1 MTKKLLLIAAA
12 LAAAFGAN
20 GATENDYIRDDS
32 GVIEQDVCLPIEG
45 SISVSFNSI
54 PNLEYFRWIPLGDLA
69 FAEGSS
75 ANDTSVTFVSNG
87 YGKGAIRLQYRNGGC
102 TSASMV
108 DVYKSFTL
116 PDTFGIAGPTCI
128 ATGDVVVYSV
138 DPILTVNLDQ
148 NIGVDNY
155 YWDIKENKPSFV
167 DTIYYT
173 AGDGSSVTFKVGTLT
188 GNDVL
193 SVVLG
198 KCNKNDSSKR
208 ISLSLGKLAPKPI
221 VPSDTCVAYGITP
234 FTLSVQNAVEGVT
247 YTWTAPSN
255 YALSSTTGT
264 SVVVTPDAGSSA
276 EIKVTAAY
284 TDEPACSESA
294 SNIIINRK
302 WGTTTSISGNAQC
315 AEVAANQYYTFK
327 LEGQIPTNTS
337 IRWALPHGWALKEN
351 TSDAGQ
357 TIEARPFGNA
367 ALTGVVKAWSLACV
381 SEGETVD
388 TIEYTVNVKPAAI
401 SEIHGDECLRIGQ
414 TYKFWIDTAGV
425 RPAAHSYVWTAPG
438 CNLTAYTGDTAYVTP
453 TSATTY
459 VRVTPQG
466 YDCNANCVQRDLSF
480 LPTAPDSIVLANDA
494 CIATNMPDTVTL
506 SLSGTVSNQT
516 YDWILPTDWNLI
528 SANSSKTQISV
539 RTNGVA
545 GAHTVSA
552 FAIGEEL
559 CGNSDTISAIIDI
572 PSYSISIG
580 YSNMFNMTVYGI
592 NNSTGKTASTI
603 KWAFLENDEVVS
615 NALNATSGNMVY
627 LIGDYAALGDIQ
639 NSSVYTII
647 AIVTFS
653 DGCTTRITY
662 GAETDYYSI
671 QQAAMAPVG
680 IQRHISVSDNL
691 LITPNPSTSE
701 ITITIE
707 NQINKNA
714 VIAIANMNGQ
724 IIKRQDGFC
733 LGQNL
738 NVTDLPGG
746 QYIVCIQVDN
756 KRYLEKFIKK

>member
-1 MTKKLLLIAAA
+1 MKKRLLLIAAA

-32 GVIEQDVCLPIEG
+32 GVIEQDVCLPIDG

-54 PNLEYFRWIPLGDLA
+54 SNLEYFRWIPLGDLA

-116 PDTFGIAGPTCI
+116 PDTFSIAGPTCI

-294 SNIIINRK
+294 STIVINRK

-337 IRWALPHGWALKEN
+337 IRWALPQGWALKEN

-357 TIEARPFGNA
+357 TIEARPFDNA

-381 SEGETVD
+381 SEGEMVD

-401 SEIHGDECLRIGQ
+401 SEIHGDECLKIGQ
-414 TYKFWIDTAGV
+414 TYKFWIDTAGI
-425 RPAAHSYVWTAPG
+425 RPAARSYVWTAPG

-466 YDCNANCVQRDLSF
+466 YNCNANYVQRDLSF

-506 SLSGTVSNQT
+506 SLSGAVSNQT
-516 YDWILPTDWNLI
+516 YDWILPIDWSLI

-559 CGNSDTISAIIDI
+559 CGNSDTTSVTITISASQFYIVSEPQGRNLRWFSFEPYPLDSAIYYKWYVDGVLTDEG
-572 PSYSISIG
+572 SDAVDFMTTKSFLGTVDLVVTYSGGCEELETIEITSTSQ
-580 YSNMFNMTVYGI
+580 SNTNS
-592 NNSTGKTASTI
+592 NNSTTRSLRSKKTS
-603 KWAFLENDEVVS
+603 K
-615 NALNATSGNMVY
+615 
-627 LIGDYAALGDIQ
+627 
-639 NSSVYTII
+639 II
-647 AIVTFS
+647 A
-653 DGCTTRITY
+653 
-662 GAETDYYSI
+662 
-671 QQAAMAPVG
+671 
-680 IQRHISVSDNL
+680 
-691 LITPNPSTSE
+691 TPNP
-701 ITITIE
+701 
-707 NQINKNA
+707 A
-714 VIAIANMNGQ
+714 
-724 IIKRQDGFC
+724 
-733 LGQNL
+733 QNL
-738 NVTDLPGG
+738 IDVELTDNEQNFDVKVFDATGRIVLQETNKKYHQLDLSNLPSG
-746 QYIVCIQVDN
+746 QYIVSAYQGRFRTYSTV
-756 KRYLEKFIKK
+756 IKK

>member
-1 MTKKLLLIAAA
+1 MKKRLLLIAAA

-32 GVIEQDVCLPIEG
+32 GVIEQDVCLPIDG

-54 PNLEYFRWIPLGDLA
+54 SNLEYFRWIPLGDLA

-116 PDTFGIAGPTCI
+116 PDTFSIAGPTCI

-294 SNIIINRK
+294 STIVINRK

-337 IRWALPHGWALKEN
+337 IRWALPQGWALKEN

-357 TIEARPFGNA
+357 TIEARPFDNA

-381 SEGETVD
+381 SEGEMVD

-401 SEIHGDECLRIGQ
+401 SEIHGDECLKIGQ
-414 TYKFWIDTAGV
+414 TYKFWIDTAGI
-425 RPAAHSYVWTAPG
+425 RPAARSYVWTAPG

-466 YDCNANCVQRDLSF
+466 YDCNANYVQRNLSF

-516 YDWILPTDWNLI
+516 YDWILPTDWSLI

-545 GAHTVSA
+545 GAHTVFA

-559 CGNSDTISAIIDI
+559 CGNSDTTSVVITISASQFYIVSEPQGRNLRWFSFEPYPLDSAIYYKWYVDGVLTDEG
-572 PSYSISIG
+572 SDAVDFMTTKSFLGTVDLVVTYSGGCEELETIEITSTSQ
-580 YSNMFNMTVYGI
+580 SNTNS
-592 NNSTGKTASTI
+592 NNSTTRSLRSKKTS
-603 KWAFLENDEVVS
+603 K
-615 NALNATSGNMVY
+615 
-627 LIGDYAALGDIQ
+627 
-639 NSSVYTII
+639 II
-647 AIVTFS
+647 A
-653 DGCTTRITY
+653 
-662 GAETDYYSI
+662 
-671 QQAAMAPVG
+671 
-680 IQRHISVSDNL
+680 
-691 LITPNPSTSE
+691 TPNP
-701 ITITIE
+701 
-707 NQINKNA
+707 A
-714 VIAIANMNGQ
+714 
-724 IIKRQDGFC
+724 
-733 LGQNL
+733 QNL
-738 NVTDLPGG
+738 IDVELTDNEQNFDVKVFDATGRIVLQETNKKYHQLDLSNLPSG
-746 QYIVCIQVDN
+746 QYIVSAYQGGFRTYSTV
-756 KRYLEKFIKK
+756 IKK

>member
-1 MTKKLLLIAAA
+1 MTKKLLLIAAV

-32 GVIEQDVCLPIEG
+32 GVIEQDVCLPIDG

-87 YGKGAIRLQYRNGGC
+87 YGKGAIHLQYRNGGC

-116 PDTFGIAGPTCI
+116 PDTFSIAGPTCI

-234 FTLSVQNAVEGVT
+234 FTLSVQNVVEGVT

-294 SNIIINRK
+294 STIVINRK

-337 IRWALPHGWALKEN
+337 IRWALPQGWALKEN
-351 TSDAGQ
+351 TSNAGQ
-357 TIEARPFGNA
+357 TIEARPFDNA

-401 SEIHGDECLRIGQ
+401 SEIHGDECLKIGQ

-466 YDCNANCVQRDLSF
+466 YDCNANYVQRNLSF

-516 YDWILPTDWNLI
+516 YDWILPTDWSLI

-552 FAIGEEL
+552 FAVGDEV
-559 CGNSDTISAIIDI
+559 CGNSDTTSVVITISE
-572 PSYSISIG
+572 PSGEITYSESMEAYRAPRG
-580 YSNMFNMTVYGI
+580 MSSYHWYLLHNGTVI
-592 NNSTGKTASTI
+592 NDAFDDANSRLAAYTDSYYQLGDLVNSTEYTVVV
-603 KWAFLENDEVVS
+603 EVVLS
-615 NALNATSGNMVY
+615 N
-627 LIGDYAALGDIQ
+627 
-639 NSSVYTII
+639 
-647 AIVTFS
+647 
-653 DGCTTRITY
+653 GCKERYTY
-662 GAETDYYSI
+662 GAPINPGISYNN
-671 QQAAMAPVG
+671 AP
-680 IQRHISVSDNL
+680 QNHILRSTKKANG
-691 LITPNPSTSE
+691 LIVTPNPATS
-701 ITITIE
+701 
-707 NQINKNA
+707 
-714 VIAIANMNGQ
+714 
-724 IIKRQDGFC
+724 
-733 LGQNL
+733 NL
-738 NVTDLPGG
+738 NVEMQGTNEKFKIKIVDLSGSIVYSADGASLYEINISSLAAG
-746 QYIVCIQVDN
+746 QYLIMAYTPNNRISS
-756 KRYLEKFIKK
+756 KFIKK

>member
-1 MTKKLLLIAAA
+1 MKKRLLLIAAA

-32 GVIEQDVCLPIEG
+32 GVIEQDVCLPIDG

-54 PNLEYFRWIPLGDLA
+54 SNLEYFRWIPLGDLA
-69 FAEGSS
+69 FAEGSL

-116 PDTFGIAGPTCI
+116 PDTFSIAGPTCI

-208 ISLSLGKLAPKPI
+208 ISLSLGKLVPKPI

-264 SVVVTPDAGSSA
+264 SVTVTPDAGSSA

-294 SNIIINRK
+294 STIVINRK
-302 WGTTTSISGNAQC
+302 WGTTTYISGNAQC

-337 IRWALPHGWALKEN
+337 IRWTLPQGWALKEN

-357 TIEARPFGNA
+357 TIEARPFENA

-388 TIEYTVNVKPAAI
+388 TIKYTVNVKPAAI
-401 SEIHGDECLRIGQ
+401 SEIHGDECLKIGQ
-414 TYKFWIDTAGV
+414 TYKFWIDTAGI
-425 RPAAHSYVWTAPG
+425 RPAARSYVWTAPG

-466 YDCNANCVQRDLSF
+466 YDCNANYVQRDLSF

-516 YDWILPTDWNLI
+516 YDWILPTDWSLI

-545 GAHTVSA
+545 GAHTVFA

-559 CGNSDTISAIIDI
+559 CGNSDTTSVVITISASQFYIVSEPQGRNLRWFSFEPYPLDSAIYYKWYVDGVLTDEG
-572 PSYSISIG
+572 SDAVDFMTTKSFLGTVDLVVTYSGGCEELETIEITSTSQ
-580 YSNMFNMTVYGI
+580 SNTNS
-592 NNSTGKTASTI
+592 NNSTTRSLRSKKTS
-603 KWAFLENDEVVS
+603 K
-615 NALNATSGNMVY
+615 
-627 LIGDYAALGDIQ
+627 
-639 NSSVYTII
+639 II
-647 AIVTFS
+647 A
-653 DGCTTRITY
+653 
-662 GAETDYYSI
+662 
-671 QQAAMAPVG
+671 
-680 IQRHISVSDNL
+680 
-691 LITPNPSTSE
+691 TPNPT
-701 ITITIE
+701 
-707 NQINKNA
+707 
-714 VIAIANMNGQ
+714 
-724 IIKRQDGFC
+724 
-733 LGQNL
+733 QNL
-738 NVTDLPGG
+738 IDVELTDNEQNFNVKVFDANGRIVLQETNKKYHQLDLSNLPSG
-746 QYIVCIQVDN
+746 QYIVSAYQGGFRTYSTV
-756 KRYLEKFIKK
+756 IKKQKEL

>member
-1 MTKKLLLIAAA
+1 MKKRLLLIAAA

-32 GVIEQDVCLPIEG
+32 GVIEQDVCLPIDG

-54 PNLEYFRWIPLGDLA
+54 SNLEYFRWIPLGDLA

-116 PDTFGIAGPTCI
+116 PDTFSIAGPTCI

-294 SNIIINRK
+294 STIVINRK

-337 IRWALPHGWALKEN
+337 IRWALPQGWALKEN

-357 TIEARPFGNA
+357 TIEARPFDNA

-381 SEGETVD
+381 SEGEMVD

-401 SEIHGDECLRIGQ
+401 SEIHGDECLKIGQ
-414 TYKFWIDTAGV
+414 TYKFWIDTAGI
-425 RPAAHSYVWTAPG
+425 RPAARSYVWTAPG
-438 CNLTAYTGDTAYVTP
+438 CNLTTYTGDTAYVTP

-466 YDCNANCVQRDLSF
+466 YNCNANYVQRDLSF

-516 YDWILPTDWNLI
+516 YDWILPTDWSLI

-545 GAHTVSA
+545 GAHTVFA

-559 CGNSDTISAIIDI
+559 CGNSDTTSVVITISASQFYIVSEPQGRNLRWFSFEPYPLDSAIYYKWYVDGVLTDEG
-572 PSYSISIG
+572 SDAVDFMTTKSFLGTVDLVVTYSGGCEELETIEITSTSQ
-580 YSNMFNMTVYGI
+580 SNTNS
-592 NNSTGKTASTI
+592 NNSTTRSLRSKKTS
-603 KWAFLENDEVVS
+603 K
-615 NALNATSGNMVY
+615 
-627 LIGDYAALGDIQ
+627 
-639 NSSVYTII
+639 II
-647 AIVTFS
+647 A
-653 DGCTTRITY
+653 
-662 GAETDYYSI
+662 
-671 QQAAMAPVG
+671 
-680 IQRHISVSDNL
+680 
-691 LITPNPSTSE
+691 TPNP
-701 ITITIE
+701 
-707 NQINKNA
+707 A
-714 VIAIANMNGQ
+714 
-724 IIKRQDGFC
+724 
-733 LGQNL
+733 QNL
-738 NVTDLPGG
+738 IDVELTDNEQNFDVKVFDATGRIVLQETNKKYHQLDLSNLPSG
-746 QYIVCIQVDN
+746 QYIVSAYQGGFRTYSTV
-756 KRYLEKFIKK
+756 IKK